1 MKNYLNKYS
10 VQKVFSENFYYYD
23 FKSDFGSAKIYF
35 WFFENKVTLDDF
47 DVNQKRMGFGKELF
61 IDLLEF
67 LVQSNVKK
75 LSISSRNT
83 EEAQLFWKKMTNFPY
98 SYHKIENT
106 IDIKNTLKNLN
117 ESNCKKKRFAI

>member
-1 MKNYLNKYS
+1 MQL
-10 VQKVFSENFYYYD
+10 FC
-23 FKSDFGSAKIYF
+23 
-35 WFFENKVTLDDF
+35 
-47 DVNQKRMGFGKELF
+47 FGKELF

-106 IDIKNTLKNLN
+106 IDPKDYEISVKDFVIEKLNKECRYIKIKAKNFGTIPSWH
-117 ESNCKKKRFAI
+117 EGAGGEGFIFIDEIFFE